1 MISTGVHVLQK
12 LEEIRDIVASNRIN
26 ADRSRETNNVRKL
39 HDEEEMH
46 MYQEPVKQP
55 PYHITEVKKR
65 RGVSLATK
73 FGQAHFSVLTLA
85 SARLLLDG
93 VTAAT
98 GLTLLNGDADLTAP
112 ARSAT
117 LVAFTTRSWSV
128 DGS

>member
-65 RGVSLATK
+65 RGVSSITK
-73 FGQAHFSVLTLA
+73 FRQ
-85 SARLLLDG
+85 
-93 VTAAT
+93 
-98 GLTLLNGDADLTAP
+98 
-112 ARSAT
+112 AT
-117 LVAFTTRSWSV
+117 LRC
-128 DGS
+128 